1 MGELL
6 VTFGE
11 DGKTHIYD
19 SDFDVTIHC
28 ENEQQ
33 MNEAVE
39 LLHLANRM
47 HWRKTAETPP
57 TKEDAEKADSF
68 VLSVYY
74 SEFYKKWR
82 ICQQTWEL
90 VVALQDEYP
99 FWMPLPE
106 LPEALR

>member
-11 DGKTHIYD
+11 DGKAHMYD

-28 ENEQQ
+28 EDEQQ

-47 HWRKTAETPP
+47 HWRKTSENPP
-57 TKEDAEKADSF
+57 TEKDAAYGKVIAVFKETGYNRKMTVSGRVYHYDYEDKHREKG
-68 VLSVYY
+68 
-74 SEFYKKWR
+74 KKKY
-82 ICQQTWEL
+82 L
-90 VVALQDEYP
+90 GKNGGDK
-99 FWMPLPE
+99 
-106 LPEALR
+106 

>member
-28 ENEQQ
+28 ENEQR

-57 TKEDAEKADSF
+57 TEKDAAYGKVIAIYTDAKFAQAAPWDFVADDPQNF
-68 VLSVYY
+68 
-74 SEFYKKWR
+74 
-82 ICQQTWEL
+82 
-90 VVALQDEYP
+90 P
-99 FWMPLPE
+99 FWMPMPKP
-106 LPEALR
+106 PEALK